1 MHTRSNP
8 WLLSCVDN
16 QAPQECRSQSKMKPR
31 DTGRCPFKTKIAQFS
46 SRQIQRFMGY
56 LGRVN
61 VHETM
66 PACLGYRTWSP
77 VRSTYPVCSTR
88 YISCLTRYNPFHWR
102 GLPARKFFPRC
113 MKWRSTGVVYS
124 HGPPTHNSHAAS
136 PSAHPPAR
144 PRTRRWPPGS
154 RPPPHFRVP
163 ELPPARPRC
172 SQHQH
177 EARGR
182 DVRPDAGPPPDSL
195 PAPWPHAGRP
205 NHGAGVWGFV
215 AR

>member
-1 MHTRSNP
+1 
-8 WLLSCVDN
+8 
-16 QAPQECRSQSKMKPR
+16 
-31 DTGRCPFKTKIAQFS
+31 
-46 SRQIQRFMGY
+46 MGY

-154 RPPPHFRVP
+154 RPPGLFRVP
-163 ELPPARPRC
+163 ELPLPPA
-172 SQHQH
+172 H
-177 EARGR
+177 EVRRDSMKPGGGMGVRIQARLR
-182 DVRPDAGPPPDSL
+182 TPFPPPGL
-195 PAPWPHAGRP
+195 MLAVR
-205 NHGAGVWGFV
+205 NTGAGVWGFV

>member
-1 MHTRSNP
+1 
-8 WLLSCVDN
+8 
-16 QAPQECRSQSKMKPR
+16 
-31 DTGRCPFKTKIAQFS
+31 
-46 SRQIQRFMGY
+46 MGY

-124 HGPPTHNSHAAS
+124 HGPPTNNSHAAS

-144 PRTRRWPPGS
+144 PRTRPWPPGS
-154 RPPPHFRVP
+154 S
-163 ELPPARPRC
+163 LPPGTIVSPNSHPPAPDVRSTSMKLGGGMCVRMQAASGPPSRPLASC
-172 SQHQH
+172 WPS
-177 EARGR
+177 EPRGR
-182 DVRPDAGPPPDSL
+182 ACGVSFHGS
-195 PAPWPHAGRP
+195 APEGDG
-205 NHGAGVWGFV
+205 N
-215 AR
+215 